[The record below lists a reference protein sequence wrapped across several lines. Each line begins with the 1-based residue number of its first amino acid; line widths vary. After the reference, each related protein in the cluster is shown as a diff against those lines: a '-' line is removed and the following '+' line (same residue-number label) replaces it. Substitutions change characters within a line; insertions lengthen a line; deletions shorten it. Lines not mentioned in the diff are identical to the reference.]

1 MSLGPFDRALLDAV
15 QRDASTSQIDLGVQV
30 NLSSAAVN
38 RRLKKLTQDGVIQRT
53 VAQVDPL
60 ALGYTLTVITE
71 VEVENERLDLLD
83 AMKRTFMACP
93 QVQQCYYVAGACD
106 FVLIM
111 LVRDMAQYTQL
122 TRELFFQSNNVK
134 RFKTLVSMSNV
145 KTGLQERRQ
154 PFMPQ
159 HGQASPRSCLE
170 PRGELEQLGVE
181 MLDGVPVVLVVS
193 PFGGGVFE
201 VVQ

>member
-1 MSLGPFDRALLDAV
+1 MSLDPFDRALLDAV

-38 RRLKKLTQDGVIQRT
+38 RRLKKLTHDGVIQRT

-145 KTGLQERRQ
+145 KTGLQ
-154 PFMPQ
+154 
-159 HGQASPRSCLE
+159 
-170 PRGELEQLGVE
+170 
-181 MLDGVPVVLVVS
+181 VPAT
-193 PFGGGVFE
+193 
-201 VVQ
+201 

>member
-1 MSLGPFDRALLDAV
+1 MSLDPFDRALLDAV

-111 LVRDMAQYTQL
+111 LVRDMEQYTQL

-145 KTGLQERRQ
+145 KTGLQ
-154 PFMPQ
+154 
-159 HGQASPRSCLE
+159 
-170 PRGELEQLGVE
+170 
-181 MLDGVPVVLVVS
+181 VPAT
-193 PFGGGVFE
+193 
-201 VVQ
+201 

>member
-1 MSLGPFDRALLDAV
+1 MSLDPFDRALLDAV

-111 LVRDMAQYTQL
+111 LVRDMAQYTRL

-145 KTGLQERRQ
+145 KTGLQ
-154 PFMPQ
+154 
-159 HGQASPRSCLE
+159 
-170 PRGELEQLGVE
+170 
-181 MLDGVPVVLVVS
+181 VPAT
-193 PFGGGVFE
+193 
-201 VVQ
+201 

>member
-1 MSLGPFDRALLDAV
+1 
-15 QRDASTSQIDLGVQV
+15 
-30 NLSSAAVN
+30 
-38 RRLKKLTQDGVIQRT
+38 

-71 VEVENERLDLLD
+71 VEVENERLDLPD

-145 KTGLQERRQ
+145 KTGLQ
-154 PFMPQ
+154 
-159 HGQASPRSCLE
+159 
-170 PRGELEQLGVE
+170 
-181 MLDGVPVVLVVS
+181 VPAT
-193 PFGGGVFE
+193 
-201 VVQ
+201 

>member
-1 MSLGPFDRALLDAV
+1 MTLDPFDRALLDAV
-15 QRDASTSQIDLGVQV
+15 QRDASTSQIDLGTQV

-38 RRLKKLTQDGVIQRT
+38 RRLKKLTHDGVIQRT
-53 VAQVDPL
+53 VALVDPV

-145 KTGLQERRQ
+145 KTGLQ
-154 PFMPQ
+154 
-159 HGQASPRSCLE
+159 
-170 PRGELEQLGVE
+170 
-181 MLDGVPVVLVVS
+181 VPAT
-193 PFGGGVFE
+193 
-201 VVQ
+201 

>member
-145 KTGLQERRQ
+145 KTGLQ
-154 PFMPQ
+154 
-159 HGQASPRSCLE
+159 
-170 PRGELEQLGVE
+170 
-181 MLDGVPVVLVVS
+181 VPAT
-193 PFGGGVFE
+193 
-201 VVQ
+201 

>member
-1 MSLGPFDRALLDAV
+1 MSLDPFDRALLDAV

-53 VAQVDPL
+53 VAQVDPV

-145 KTGLQERRQ
+145 KTGLQ
-154 PFMPQ
+154 
-159 HGQASPRSCLE
+159 
-170 PRGELEQLGVE
+170 
-181 MLDGVPVVLVVS
+181 VPAT
-193 PFGGGVFE
+193 
-201 VVQ
+201 